1 MPSPVA
7 PPTSQSSRRDA
18 PLPQP
23 ISMTCLPAIAPFS
36 AASRASR
43 LANALKMP
51 EKCWDSSKLVE
62 YPITASS
69 KMWLNRKPQESQQAS
84 SKSLR
89 DKARAASA
97 VSRRMQLWI
106 GIDGTRYSIRAT
118 AAEHEGQTLRVS
130 APEGLPEVANYDPEV
145 EALRPVSQAQKI
157 SDPGLRGNRV
167 KFPTC
172 HRAVPSRHPRI
183 SSRPDTS
190 TNLREAFKPEKFP
203 NSGPAQPS

>member
-7 PPTSQSSRRDA
+7 PPTSQSSRRNS

-23 ISMTCLPAIAPFS
+23 LSMTCLPAIAHFS

-118 AAEHEGQTLRVS
+118 AAEHEGQTLRVR
-130 APEGLPEVANYDPEV
+130 APEGLPEVANYDPEM
-145 EALRPVSQAQKI
+145 EALRPVSLVFRSPPSSATT
-157 SDPGLRGNRV
+157 SRMSA
-167 KFPTC
+167 
-172 HRAVPSRHPRI
+172 AVFGR
-183 SSRPDTS
+183 
-190 TNLREAFKPEKFP
+190 
-203 NSGPAQPS
+203 

>member
-7 PPTSQSSRRDA
+7 PPTSQSSRRNS

-23 ISMTCLPAIAPFS
+23 ISMTCLPAIAHFS
-36 AASRASR
+36 AAARASR

-97 VSRRMQLWI
+97 VSRRVELWI

-118 AAEHEGQTLRVS
+118 AAEHEGQTLRVR

-183 SSRPDTS
+183 QVGPEPGGFFACRSSLG
-190 TNLREAFKPEKFP
+190 NF
-203 NSGPAQPS
+203 

>member
-7 PPTSQSSRRDA
+7 PPTSQSSRRNS

-23 ISMTCLPAIAPFS
+23 ISMTCLPAIAHFS
-36 AASRASR
+36 AASRAKR

-69 KMWLNRKPQESQQAS
+69 KMWWNRKPQESQQTS

-106 GIDGTRYSIRAT
+106 GIDGTRCSIRAT
-118 AAEHEGQTLRVS
+118 AAEHEGQTLRAR

-145 EALRPVSQAQKI
+145 EALRPVSQAQKYQI
-157 SDPGLRGNRV
+157 PACVEIGSNSPRAIAQFPPATLGSQVGPEPGGFFACRSSLGNFQIPVQRW
-167 KFPTC
+167 
-172 HRAVPSRHPRI
+172 R
-183 SSRPDTS
+183 
-190 TNLREAFKPEKFP
+190 
-203 NSGPAQPS
+203 